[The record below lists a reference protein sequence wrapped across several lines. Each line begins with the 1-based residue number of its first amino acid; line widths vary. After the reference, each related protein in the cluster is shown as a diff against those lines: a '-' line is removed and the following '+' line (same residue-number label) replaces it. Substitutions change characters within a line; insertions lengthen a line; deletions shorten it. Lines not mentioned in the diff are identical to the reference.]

1 MWRKKRAF
9 DTIPPSFPPFL
20 RYHSPLSFTFLT
32 LLVLPEADTCL
43 SPVSPWL
50 SGTITVCSCLVP
62 RVCVLIYEGKV
73 RFHYSKT
80 RDNFQS
86 SHVCCF
92 VSRIP
97 GLLLPLEGVAACDV
111 WGTFTCLATKYKSVV
126 SDGRSKTTHV
136 EVKVLHSK
144 YHQFCRKML
153 SATEILLYMICLLM
167 HQCVSSICCCCRWR
181 WSLF

>member
-20 RYHSPLSFTFLT
+20 RYRSPLSFTFLT
-32 LLVLPEADTCL
+32 LLVLPEADTSL

-50 SGTITVCSCLVP
+50 SGTITVLVP
-62 RVCVLIYEGKV
+62 RVVFVLIYEGKV
-73 RFHYSKT
+73 RLHYSKT

-86 SHVCCF
+86 SHVRCF
-92 VSRIP
+92 VSQVP
-97 GLLLPLEGVAACDV
+97 GLLLPLEAVAACDL

-126 SDGRSKTTHV
+126 NEGRSKNIHA

-153 SATEILLYMICLLM
+153 SATEILLYMISLLM
-167 HQCVSSICCCCRWR
+167 HQCVSSIYCCCRWR